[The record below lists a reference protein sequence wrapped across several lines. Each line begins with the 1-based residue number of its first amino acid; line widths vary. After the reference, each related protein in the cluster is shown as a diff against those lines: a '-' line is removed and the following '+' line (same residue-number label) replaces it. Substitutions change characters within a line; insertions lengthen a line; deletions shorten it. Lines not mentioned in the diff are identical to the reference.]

1 MESIHGHPEGSS
13 SSWLLLWACRFFI
26 RAMFSSSLILCTLEQ
41 ETQIAKR
48 AINMQYFCWQWTD
61 KINISTRCSCNTCV
75 TMMIIVTVDPTNG
88 ILLRRARI
96 SCLASLLLLFFV
108 CLFDCVFVFTAG
120 MQQLPAS
127 TTRPPVFS
135 YGTCVLVTDPW
146 LPKLLFVKAV
156 R

>member
-1 MESIHGHPEGSS
+1 
-13 SSWLLLWACRFFI
+13 
-26 RAMFSSSLILCTLEQ
+26 
-41 ETQIAKR
+41 
-48 AINMQYFCWQWTD
+48 
-61 KINISTRCSCNTCV
+61 
-75 TMMIIVTVDPTNG
+75 MMIIVTVDPTNG